1 MPSISI
7 RFGARLRSLRCDRN
21 LTQVQL
27 ADHLGIDR
35 SYISDVERGK
45 KAMSLSYLET
55 VADGFKM
62 TLPQLLDGL

>member
-7 RFGARLRSLRCDRN
+7 RFGARLRSLRCDQN

-35 SYISDVERGK
+35 SFISDVERGK

-62 TLPQLLDGL
+62 TLPQLFDGL